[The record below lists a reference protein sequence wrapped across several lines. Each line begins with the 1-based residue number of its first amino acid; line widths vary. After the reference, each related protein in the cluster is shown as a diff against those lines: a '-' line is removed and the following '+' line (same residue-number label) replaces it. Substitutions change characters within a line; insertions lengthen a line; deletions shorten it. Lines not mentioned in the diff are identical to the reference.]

1 MIDRDTPGSLDEA
14 HRRFS
19 RFLREN
25 NYPEQILWVE
35 QEDIVWSRSQLW
47 VRSRSTPDAWDRA
60 CQGYAIG
67 MKNDLGVTL
76 YAFSELPGTAI
87 AAVILPKE
95 EDAAQRHLIPR
106 GGLKLSAATQ
116 KLRVRR
122 ITNRVTWFI
131 LSMRYKASSRL
142 FWDQYLEYS

>member
-1 MIDRDTPGSLDEA
+1 
-14 HRRFS
+14 
-19 RFLREN
+19 
-25 NYPEQILWVE
+25 
-35 QEDIVWSRSQLW
+35 
-47 VRSRSTPDAWDRA
+47 
-60 CQGYAIG
+60 